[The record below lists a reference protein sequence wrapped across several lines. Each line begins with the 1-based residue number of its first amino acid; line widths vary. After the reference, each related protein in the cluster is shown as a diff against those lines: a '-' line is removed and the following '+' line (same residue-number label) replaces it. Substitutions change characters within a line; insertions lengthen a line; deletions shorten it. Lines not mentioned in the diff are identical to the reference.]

1 MALNY
6 SAAYNPL
13 LAGNIT
19 DAVIATYY
27 TPLGPYL
34 WWIVVFGTLLITY
47 IKTQSAG
54 ITTMIGIVLLFGLR
68 FYLGAVGDF
77 TFYIMLTIGG
87 AILMFQFW
95 NK

>member
-6 SAAYNPL
+6 SSAYANL
-13 LAGNIT
+13 LDGNISQ
-19 DAVIATYY
+19 AVILTYY

-34 WWIVVFGTLLITY
+34 WWLVILGTLLITY
-47 IKTQSAG
+47 IKTQSTG
-54 ITTMIGIVLLFGLR
+54 ITTMIGMILLFGLR

-77 TFYIMLTIGG
+77 TFYILLTIGA

-95 NK
+95 TK